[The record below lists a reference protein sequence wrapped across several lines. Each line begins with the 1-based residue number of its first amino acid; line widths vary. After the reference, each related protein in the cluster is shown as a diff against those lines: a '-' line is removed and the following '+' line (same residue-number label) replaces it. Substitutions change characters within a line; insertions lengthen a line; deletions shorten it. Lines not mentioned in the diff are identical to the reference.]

1 MNVELRWENC
11 PNLSFMDLPGLR
23 AFAVDEE
30 ETKLKIQIEEMV
42 QQVIKQY
49 AKNSNVYF
57 LVVEDAKE
65 DMANYHGLSQIG
77 SMLASAYHGKK
88 KKEEE
93 IPDIDEL
100 GDGGDFDIDI
110 VENIQETQK
119 LDEDK
124 HFDSNN
130 RFFLVLN
137 KFDNFLNSQD
147 ASQGDKT
154 KKVETV
160 IGKFQSKGIPVFF
173 TSLPNSSEKEKF
185 SNPSLYSS
193 E

>member
-1 MNVELRWENC
+1 MNVELRWDSC

-30 ETKLKIQIEEMV
+30 ETRLKVQIEQMV
-42 QQVIKQY
+42 QQVIEQY

-77 SMLASAYHGKK
+77 GMLASAFNKNK
-88 KKEEE
+88 QKEE
-93 IPDIDEL
+93 IPDIDEM
-100 GDGGDFDIDI
+100 DDDDY
-110 VENIQETQK
+110 VPPQNNNEMDQS
-119 LDEDK
+119 EDK
-124 HFDSNN
+124 NMNSNN

-147 ASQGDKT
+147 ASHLDKT
-154 KKVETV
+154 KKVENV
-160 IGKFQSKGIPVFF
+160 ISKFQSKGIPVFF

-185 SNPSLYSS
+185 SDPKLYSTS
-193 E
+193 K